1 MAKRGMALNSL
12 LSFENLLGLVLAVLI
27 VFDLKME
34 RSIANMIN
42 TPVGLVL
49 SLVLLVVIFVVMNP
63 IVGLLFLIY
72 LYETVKHSS
81 SMLYEY
87 TQPVEKVRKNIMN
100 RLNLGNNTKKDEV
113 EIEIVSKMA
122 PLVRKSERLGVDYKP
137 MALNEDNLTHV

>member
-1 MAKRGMALNSL
+1 MAKRGMASKSL
-12 LSFENLLGLVLAVLI
+12 MSFENLLGFLLAFLI

-34 RSIANMIN
+34 SSISNMIN
-42 TPVGLVL
+42 SPVGLVL
-49 SLVLLVVIFVVMNP
+49 SLVVLVVIFVVMNP

-100 RLNLGNNTKKDEV
+100 RLNLGNDNKKDEV
-113 EIEIVSKMA
+113 EIEIVNKMA
-122 PLVRKSERLGVDYKP
+122 PIVRKSERLGVDFKP
-137 MALNEDNLTHV
+137 MVLNEGNLTHV